1 VAEKDP
7 WLGSGVPQ
15 AALDDDL
22 PLELLPLVA
31 RYVAQPEARPTP
43 QDSARLLARLVAE
56 EHALALAGPAARGR
70 ARTALRVARWRLRL
84 LGPWFWI
91 ASVVLLLAG
100 TALTHVVP
108 STQAAMPLILLL
120 PLTAVLSLAH
130 VVRTLSPG
138 LRAVEASSP
147 LGFVEV
153 TSGLVLVLVGFDC
166 ALGVAAT
173 LVLAVLHWAPFATLL
188 AAWLGPLLLITGIS
202 LPIAL
207 RWGALPA
214 AAIGGGPWLVLAGA
228 ASLQRHIV
236 YAGLFTLSPD
246 ALWLALHLG
255 AAAAGCLLLALVF
268 LRGQNWTS
276 LDGAYGLAGGATSN
290 G

>member
-1 VAEKDP
+1 
-7 WLGSGVPQ
+7 VPQ

-173 LVLAVLHWAPFATLL
+173 LVRRLA
-188 AAWLGPLLLITGIS
+188 
-202 LPIAL
+202 
-207 RWGALPA
+207 RPA
-214 AAIGGGPWLVLAGA
+214 AADHGHILAHRPALGRAAGRRDRRRPLARARRSGQLAASYRVCGAVHAFAGRALAGA
-228 ASLQRHIV
+228 AP
-236 YAGLFTLSPD
+236 G
-246 ALWLALHLG
+246 G
-255 AAAAGCLLLALVF
+255 
-268 LRGQNWTS
+268 RGGGMS
-276 LDGAYGLAGGATSN
+276 LAGARLPARPELDVPGWCIRAS
-290 G
+290 GRGDKQWLIW